1 MKLLLDTHTLVWWLN
16 NNSKLSNAAR
26 AAIADPQNEI
36 FVSAAT
42 AWELGTKVR
51 LGRWPDAERLV
62 ADFHPL
68 LAAEGFE
75 LLAIETKH
83 GLLAGGLPGNHG
95 DPFDRM
101 LAAQAQI
108 DGMNVITLDQAIIGL
123 GAPTIW

>member
-16 NNSKLSNAAR
+16 NNSKLSSAAR

-62 ADFHPL
+62 AEFHPL
-68 LAAEGFE
+68 LAAEDFE

-83 GLLAGGLPGNHG
+83 GLLAGGLLGDHG

-101 LAAQAQI
+101 LVA
-108 DGMNVITLDQAIIGL
+108 
-123 GAPTIW
+123 

>member
-16 NNSKLSNAAR
+16 NNSKLSSAAR
-26 AAIADPQNEI
+26 TAIADTQNEI

-62 ADFHPL
+62 AEFHPL

-75 LLAIETKH
+75 LLAIESKH
-83 GLLAGGLPGNHG
+83 GLLAGGLPGDHG

-108 DGMNVITLDQAIIGL
+108 DGMSVITLDPAIIGL

>member
-16 NNSKLSNAAR
+16 NNSKLSATAR
-26 AAIADPQNEI
+26 SAIGNPENEV

-51 LGRWPDAERLV
+51 RGRWPEAERLV
-62 ADFHPL
+62 IEFHDL
-68 LAAEGFE
+68 LTAEGFE
-75 LLAIETKH
+75 LLAITTRH
-83 GLLAGGLPGNHG
+83 GLLAGGLAGDHS

-101 LAAQAQI
+101 LVAQARI
-108 DGMNVITLDQAIIGL
+108 DGMSLVTLDPSIISL

>member
-1 MKLLLDTHTLVWWLN
+1 M
-16 NNSKLSNAAR
+16 
-26 AAIADPQNEI
+26 
-36 FVSAAT
+36 SAAT

-51 LGRWPDAERLV
+51 LGRWPEAERLV
-62 ADFHPL
+62 AEFHPL

-75 LLAIETKH
+75 LLAIETTP
-83 GLLAGGLPGNHG
+83 GVLAGGLPGGHG

-108 DGMNVITLDQAIIGL
+108 DSRSVVTIDNAIISL